1 MTTAQASPT
10 TETTADALLVAPELR
25 DVCLRIQLPAPPT
38 DEELERL
45 NRLNEG
51 WKIELGADCEL
62 EVRMIAGG
70 DSSDIAGELMRQ
82 VGNWR
87 ATGGG
92 GRARESD
99 GTYKVYHPDL
109 GSKTR
114 APDVSWIS
122 PQLLEATPRANRPK
136 RGFWSLCPTFV
147 IEVRSP
153 SDSLPAQQQRVQ
165 EWLLFGAQLGWLV
178 DPLQQTVWIYRPSQE
193 PERLERPATLSGEN
207 VLNGLTVHLAEVWA
221 FADEDAED
229 SDDSG

>member
-1 MTTAQASPT
+1 MSTAQASPIE
-10 TETTADALLVAPELR
+10 ETVADPLLVAPELR

-45 NRLNEG
+45 NQLNEG

-70 DSSDIAGELMRQ
+70 DSSDISGELVRQ

-87 ATGGG
+87 AERGG
-92 GRARESD
+92 GRVRDPD

-122 PQLLEATPRANRPK
+122 PALLESTPSAARPK

-153 SDSLPAQQQRVQ
+153 SDSLSAQQQRVQ

-178 DPLQQTVWIYRPSQE
+178 DPLEQTVWIYRPNQE
-193 PERLERPATLSGEN
+193 PEQMERPTTLSGES
-207 VLNGLTVHLAEVWA
+207 VLEGLTVDLTEVWA
-221 FADEDAED
+221 FAGDDAG
-229 SDDSG
+229 STTG